1 MEDQDPL
8 KKDFDTG
15 ALLQEHHKGISTLE
29 DKVAALEKKL
39 NEPKQLAKTL
49 EDAADD
55 SKGLEK
61 LFSKIFCE
69 MMKKDDAVKAAI
81 KEKMESVDRDEV
93 NALLKKFGGKIIW
106 VIWTAATIIFGAW
119 IGHKFGK

>member
-1 MEDQDPL
+1 MAELDP

-15 ALLQEHHKGISTLE
+15 ALLTEHHKGISTLE

-69 MMKKDDAVKAAI
+69 MMQKDDAVKAAI
-81 KEKMESVDRDEV
+81 KEKMETIDRDEV
-93 NALLKKFGGKIIW
+93 NALLKKFGGK
-106 VIWTAATIIFGAW
+106 VAFVLWTAMTIIFGAW
-119 IGHKFGK
+119 VGHKLFK